1 MDGFIQGKLPGE
13 AIKGRGGEPVSN
25 QAEWGEKIECRYK
38 ANLLNNRGRYDGG
51 TFTQSSYEITID
63 DMSFNAASIRL
74 FDSRGNLVC
83 TKYVQSLEVLEFVQR
98 IKITV

>member
-25 QAEWGEKIECRYK
+25 QAEWGKRIECRYK

-63 DMSFNAASIRL
+63 DLDFNASSIRL
-74 FDSRGNLVC
+74 FDSKGDLVC
-83 TKYVQSLEVLEFVQR
+83 TKCVQSLEVLEFVQC